1 MIKIISRL
9 LSQSG
14 AISTEYATVA
24 VAACGAGGILYQFLT
39 SSAFSDLLGKILMTA
54 FKWIFNLG

>member
-1 MIKIISRL
+1 MRKAFAL
-9 LSQSG
+9 LKSSTG

-39 SSAFSDLLGKILMTA
+39 SSAFADLLGKILSAA

>member
-1 MIKIISRL
+1 MRRILNL
-9 LSQSG
+9 LANDRG
-14 AISTEYATVA
+14 ALSAEYATVA